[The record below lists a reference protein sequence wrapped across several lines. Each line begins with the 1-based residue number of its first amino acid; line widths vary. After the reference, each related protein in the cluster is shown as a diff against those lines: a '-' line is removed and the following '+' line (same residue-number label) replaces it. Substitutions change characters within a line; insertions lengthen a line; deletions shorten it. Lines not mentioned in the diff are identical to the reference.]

1 MKKFKIGFVGV
12 GFFSQV
18 AYLKNLI
25 KRKDTELT
33 AIAEAK
39 PKLRLSIK
47 KKKYQIKNIF
57 PTHLDLI
64 KSKIKLDIIFVI
76 TARKF
81 MPLIVND
88 CLKSNFNVFSEKPM
102 ASNSFQAKKLLVL
115 RKKSRS
121 MYFSGYMRRFDKGVV
136 KAKKRLFKKKI
147 RDKSFG
153 NLISV
158 SVKGYD
164 ANPYC
169 NENDYI
175 KAEKN
180 IGINLDSWKTFL
192 VG

>member
-39 PKLRLSIK
+39 PKLRLSI

-88 CLKSNFNVFSEKPM
+88 CLKSNFNVF
-102 ASNSFQAKKLLVL
+102 
-115 RKKSRS
+115 
-121 MYFSGYMRRFDKGVV
+121 
-136 KAKKRLFKKKI
+136 
-147 RDKSFG
+147 
-153 NLISV
+153 
-158 SVKGYD
+158 
-164 ANPYC
+164 
-169 NENDYI
+169 
-175 KAEKN
+175 
-180 IGINLDSWKTFL
+180 
-192 VG
+192 